1 MGWCSTNQ
9 SFDQNAKRFDLH
21 YYDELVRQT
30 EVIRFTIGEMLWS
43 QGFKLDRSCAEP
55 GSHASDPDCDPPLE
69 LVIGTKWKN
78 PSVNWNGAEVLL

>member
-1 MGWCSTNQ
+1 VVCSESHFTVLFSTNQ

-30 EVIRFTIGEMLWS
+30 EVIRFTI
-43 QGFKLDRSCAEP
+43 EP